1 MTAHRLGLLAIGL
14 AATLSWGA
22 PARAADLS
30 IVCRCIDGGVNAELA
45 RWIKGWVI
53 PEYAKTSAGAGDT
66 VTLKQFGGTDEQLT
80 QQLALDFST
89 GAGADISSFDG
100 FLIPSFV
107 EGGLLKPL
115 DEIAGSEV
123 DSWDGWPHISAGAQA
138 LMSYQGKRFGLAE
151 GTDVRVI
158 FYRRDVFAKAG
169 LKADGWQPA
178 SWDELLATAR
188 ALKKAAP
195 DSFPLQINAGV
206 SMGEAT
212 TMQGYYPL
220 LLGAGEALQ
229 DKDGKWI
236 TASPAILA
244 ALKLYKTIYV
254 DEQLGDQRAQLLA
267 DGRNRSFANFR
278 DGKTAMLVEGDWF
291 YRSVTAPGSEFAV
304 ADRDHTMGW
313 AKIPAEGAGRGLDG
327 RDFVTISGGTGFVLN
342 PNTANPKQAWA
353 LLSFMNSQ
361 KALTA
366 YQGFEERIR
375 IRDDVPVPN
384 SAFLQQTAKALMP
397 ITTARP
403 NDPNY
408 DKVSA
413 EAQRMTEAVVSG
425 NATPEE
431 AMARYGVAVKKIVGD
446 ANTVSK
452 S

>member
-30 IVCRCIDGGVNAELA
+30 IVCRCIDGGVNGELA
-45 RWIKGWVI
+45 RWITGWVI
-53 PEYAKTSAGAGDT
+53 PEYAKTPAGAGDT
-66 VTLKQFGGTDEQLT
+66 VALKQFGGTDEQLT

-158 FYRRDVFAKAG
+158 FYRRDLFQKAG

-254 DEQLGDQRAQLLA
+254 DEKLGDQRAQLLA

-304 ADRDHTMGW
+304 ADRDHTMAW

-384 SAFLQQTAKALMP
+384 STFLQATAKALMP

-431 AMARYGVAVKKIVGD
+431 AMARYGAAVKKIVGD

>member
-53 PEYAKTSAGAGDT
+53 PEYAKTPAGAGDT
-66 VTLKQFGGTDEQLT
+66 VVLKQFGGTDEQLT
-80 QQLALDFST
+80 QQVALDFST

-158 FYRRDVFAKAG
+158 YYRRDVFEKAG
-169 LKADGWQPA
+169 LKADSWQPA

-304 ADRDHTMGW
+304 ADRDHAMGW

-384 SAFLQQTAKALMP
+384 STFLQQTAKALMP

-413 EAQRMTEAVVSG
+413 ELQRMTEAVVSG

-431 AMARYGVAVKKIVGD
+431 AMARYGAAVKKIVGE
-446 ANTVSK
+446 ANTISK